1 VFLNTPRHASG
12 YTTAVQLVQT
22 RLLVRRFSETYD
34 FYANVFGLTP
44 QRGDRN
50 GRYEKFSFP
59 TPGAAIALQ
68 AREDVEAVIPLLE
81 TDTQLVCIKVDDLE
95 VAAKDLASRGASML
109 APPAVRYGALRT
121 AYLRDPAGTLLE
133 LQQW

>member
-1 VFLNTPRHASG
+1 M
-12 YTTAVQLVQT
+12 QLVQT

-34 FYANVFGLTP
+34 FYLNVLGLTP
-44 QRGDRN
+44 QRSQRSGP
-50 GRYEKFSFP
+50 YEKFSFP
-59 TPGAAIALQ
+59 TGGASIALQ

-81 TDTQLVCIKVDDLE
+81 TDTQLVAIKVDDLE
-95 VAAKDLASRGASML
+95 TTATQLTERGATML